1 MKIKKQ
7 EENLYIFLSSPR
19 SKLCIMRRIPTFGN
33 PEKGHFIGGT
43 CTLNKV
49 ICYGEDLD
57 F

>member
-1 MKIKKQ
+1 M
-7 EENLYIFLSSPR
+7 IFEKR
-19 SKLCIMRRIPTFGN
+19 
-33 PEKGHFIGGT
+33 EKGHFIGGT